1 MGNIQIYNASA
12 GSGKTFTLVKSFL
25 KLILATKN
33 VEAYKTL
40 LAITFTNKA
49 VNEMK
54 ERVIN
59 QLLLF
64 STPDALVEEG
74 EKKASDDIMF
84 VQLAQELLLSHEELQ
99 ERSQKVLK
107 HILHNYAGF
116 TITTIDGFNQR
127 LIRSFAFDL
136 KLNPNFEVF
145 LETDDLLRLAIEN
158 LFKKANENQL
168 LTKLLLEFSRDK
180 IEEDKDWDIE
190 TELFDIAKLLTNE
203 NHYTY
208 IKELEEKQLSDFQ
221 SLKEDLKQQRKGLY
235 TVVEDAVK
243 HFFTFTQKEGITAD
257 HFTRGSLYNF
267 FDKIR
272 KNGFFAIDKGVFDRV
287 WFVESEEKPL
297 YSNGLL
303 KKDPAIAQLLDE
315 NQQWIS
321 DLLHSIEKSY
331 WWDQFYKRLIKNVT
345 LLAVLKSLQEEII
358 AIKEEE
364 NILPISEFN
373 SIIHQTIID
382 EPSPFIYEKI
392 GTHYQHYF
400 IDEFQDTSTLQWE
413 NMLPLV
419 ADAVHSENLSKQQ
432 GSLLIVGDAKQS
444 IYRWRGGRAEQ
455 FMELYNKEKKPFHL
469 IQEVQNLDYNYRS
482 RREVIAFNNSFFH
495 FVATHPLLF
504 NNSGK
509 HRYGELYLEA
519 EQKIPDREAERG
531 FISIEFIDKKNTQE
545 ANNSEEEVIEGE
557 NVVEQTD
564 IRIETIE
571 KYIKETKSYGYL
583 DKDICILSRRNKE
596 CIEIAAQLSEKGYNV
611 ISSEAL
617 LLKNIPEIQFL
628 IHLISISLYQTN
640 EKEKIALLFSYAKVK
655 QITELHAFMSQ
666 YVHKP
671 VEAFFSAMGFSLSH
685 FHLYSFY
692 EGIGYAIRVFGLAK
706 PSDAYLAQFLNVI
719 YEYKSVRNG
728 NIADFLTY
736 WEEKK
741 DKLAISAPE
750 GVNAISI
757 MTIHKSKG
765 LEFPVVIYTDVN
777 DSLRS
782 GKDTLWIRVPKEQ
795 YHGFEHLLIDDYS
808 GLEKIDAEIVL
819 QQSQMELLDAINT
832 MYVAMTRPK
841 DLLYILSQRPKE
853 KEQEKISTLSEVLQA
868 YLQAEGRWNPSES
881 HYTFGQLLP
890 IERATLG
897 ENDYIPFKQRSV
909 ISPSY
914 TIVTRSGSMWNTS
927 REEAIA
933 RGNLL
938 HEILGQLITQ
948 EDIPE
953 LLHHFFLEGRISQ
966 EQIAPLTH
974 QLEQITTHPL
984 LKEYYTKEYIIYN
997 EREWLDITGEYLR
1010 PDRVAYHKPTQR
1022 AVIIDYKTG
1031 EDHPQY
1037 QAQLRRYAQTLEQT
1051 GWEVTQSFL
1060 VFINEEIR
1068 VISL

>member
-392 GTHYQHYF
+392 GTRYQHYF

-419 ADAVHSENLSKQQ
+419 ADAVHSENLNKQQ

-444 IYRWRGGRAEQ
+444 IYRWRGGRA
-455 FMELYNKEKKPFHL
+455 
-469 IQEVQNLDYNYRS
+469 
-482 RREVIAFNNSFFH
+482 
-495 FVATHPLLF
+495 
-504 NNSGK
+504 
-509 HRYGELYLEA
+509 
-519 EQKIPDREAERG
+519 
-531 FISIEFIDKKNTQE
+531 
-545 ANNSEEEVIEGE
+545 
-557 NVVEQTD
+557 
-564 IRIETIE
+564 
-571 KYIKETKSYGYL
+571 
-583 DKDICILSRRNKE
+583 
-596 CIEIAAQLSEKGYNV
+596 
-611 ISSEAL
+611 
-617 LLKNIPEIQFL
+617 
-628 IHLISISLYQTN
+628 
-640 EKEKIALLFSYAKVK
+640 
-655 QITELHAFMSQ
+655 
-666 YVHKP
+666 
-671 VEAFFSAMGFSLSH
+671 
-685 FHLYSFY
+685 
-692 EGIGYAIRVFGLAK
+692 
-706 PSDAYLAQFLNVI
+706 
-719 YEYKSVRNG
+719 
-728 NIADFLTY
+728 
-736 WEEKK
+736 
-741 DKLAISAPE
+741 
-750 GVNAISI
+750 
-757 MTIHKSKG
+757 
-765 LEFPVVIYTDVN
+765 
-777 DSLRS
+777 
-782 GKDTLWIRVPKEQ
+782 
-795 YHGFEHLLIDDYS
+795 
-808 GLEKIDAEIVL
+808 
-819 QQSQMELLDAINT
+819 
-832 MYVAMTRPK
+832 
-841 DLLYILSQRPKE
+841 
-853 KEQEKISTLSEVLQA
+853 
-868 YLQAEGRWNPSES
+868 
-881 HYTFGQLLP
+881 
-890 IERATLG
+890 
-897 ENDYIPFKQRSV
+897 
-909 ISPSY
+909 
-914 TIVTRSGSMWNTS
+914 
-927 REEAIA
+927 
-933 RGNLL
+933 
-938 HEILGQLITQ
+938 
-948 EDIPE
+948 
-953 LLHHFFLEGRISQ
+953 
-966 EQIAPLTH
+966 
-974 QLEQITTHPL
+974 
-984 LKEYYTKEYIIYN
+984 
-997 EREWLDITGEYLR
+997 
-1010 PDRVAYHKPTQR
+1010 
-1022 AVIIDYKTG
+1022 
-1031 EDHPQY
+1031 
-1037 QAQLRRYAQTLEQT
+1037 
-1051 GWEVTQSFL
+1051 
-1060 VFINEEIR
+1060 
-1068 VISL
+1068 